1 MKYQVQENCLTV
13 FLPHELDHH
22 NAEEIRKESDHL
34 IERNHIRYVIFD
46 FAETNFMDSSG
57 IGVIMGRYKR
67 IYMLGGEVCAVHANE
82 RMKKILTMSGVT
94 KIMQIYEEEKQM
106 ENTNEMQLIFDSRSS
121 NESFARVT
129 VAAFM
134 TSLNPTVEEVS
145 DVKTAVSEAVTN
157 AIIHGYESEVHNI
170 YIRCRTEGKTLYL
183 EIEDEGKGIE
193 DVKQAMEPLFTTK
206 PELERSGMGFS
217 FMEAFMDKLEVESV
231 PGKGTTVKMEKTIGK
246 GRRLWTTQSL

>member
-1 MKYQVQENCLTV
+1 
-13 FLPHELDHH
+13 
-22 NAEEIRKESDHL
+22 
-34 IERNHIRYVIFD
+34 
-46 FAETNFMDSSG
+46 
-57 IGVIMGRYKR
+57 
-67 IYMLGGEVCAVHANE
+67 
-82 RMKKILTMSGVT
+82 
-94 KIMQIYEEEKQM
+94 M

-193 DVKQAMEPLFTTK
+193 DVSRPWSRFLPRSRNWSGREWDSLSWKPLWINW
-206 PELERSGMGFS
+206 
-217 FMEAFMDKLEVESV
+217 KLN
-231 PGKGTTVKMEKTIGK
+231 
-246 GRRLWTTQSL
+246 QSRAKEQR